1 MSLNKNKKGK
11 ELSRRRRKQPIEPS
25 VLKNRDK
32 KKQKK
37 PQIELNVLRD
47 RN

>member
-32 KKQKK
+32 KQKK